1 MTAELQLTS
10 SNSPG
15 TATSATTMTTTYDA
29 SPFSSLP
36 TAIPTLPT
44 GTYQLPIST
53 PSAAPNTCLDASQSA
68 AWSCSISTILPYEM
82 IINAI
87 TGANV
92 LADNEI
98 NLYLENSSLAD
109 LIYGA
114 QPPVLKHPQI
124 MDMALDNYDVQRGP
138 AWFFQTLYDKLVIVP
153 ETALVAPSNN
163 KRQSSSPL
171 GQPTQFVRKGVA
183 NAGDK
188 PWFCYWNNTLVE
200 AFIYVN
206 QTSAAGARAA
216 ASSSATPPSSAHS
229 SSTSPSASP
238 SAWGMPPPEFIPF
251 YPKVV
256 KVEERRV
263 RVGAD
268 PIQPYCVQHF
278 ITGDG
283 TAQPYLGS
291 NGQPV
296 TIYLNETESAVS
308 TAVLRRHTVSDGFVE
323 LSEELTERQS
333 SSTCGCVWLAQ

>member
-1 MTAELQLTS
+1 MPL
-10 SNSPG
+10 NSPN
-15 TATSATTMTTTYDA
+15 TITTATTMTTTYDA

-53 PSAAPNTCLDASQSA
+53 PSAAPNTCLDAEQSA
-68 AWSCSISTILPYEM
+68 AWSCSISTIIPYEM

-87 TGANV
+87 TGSNI
-92 LADNEI
+92 LADGEI
-98 NLYLENSSLAD
+98 NLNLGNSSLAD

-114 QPPVLKHPQI
+114 QPPILKHPQV
-124 MDMALDNYDVQRGP
+124 MDLALDNSDVQRGP
-138 AWFFQTLYDKLVIVP
+138 AWFFQTLYDKLVIVQ
-153 ETALVAPSNN
+153 ESALVAPSNS
-163 KRQSSSPL
+163 KRGVSSPPL
-171 GQPTQFVRKGVA
+171 PQATQFVRKGVA

-188 PWFCYWNNTLVE
+188 PWFCYWNSTLVE

-216 ASSSATPPSSAHS
+216 ASSSATPPSSSHTS
-229 SSTSPSASP
+229 SAPPPASTS
-238 SAWGMPPPEFIPF
+238 SAWAVPAPVFLPY

-263 RVGAD
+263 TVGVN
-268 PIQPYCVQHF
+268 PIQPYCVQHL

-283 TAQPYLGS
+283 TAQPYLDGS
-291 NGQPV
+291 GRPV
-296 TIYLNETESAVS
+296 TIYLNETESAV
-308 TAVLRRHTVSDGFVE
+308 APAMLRRHAVFDGFVE